1 MNEIARHFS
10 PGMVVTANSSAATT
24 SGMFPFGRFGGAC
37 VMVANANGAT
47 LINWYG
53 TVDPAVTPRQVYA
66 DGSAVTTAL
75 TVGIHP
81 VPDACFASNYV
92 VPVVSG
98 ATTCAMTV
106 MAKG

>member
-37 VMVANANGAT
+37 VMIANTGGGT
-47 LINWYG
+47 QINWYG
-53 TVDPAVTPRQVYA
+53 TVDPVVTPRQVYA
-66 DGSAVTTAL
+66 DGAAVVTAL
-75 TVGIHP
+75 TIGIHP

-92 VPVVSG
+92 VPIVAG

>member
-10 PGMVVTANSSAATT
+10 PGTVITANSSSATT

-37 VMVANANGAT
+37 VMIANTNSAT
-47 LINWYG
+47 QINWHG
-53 TVDPAVTPRQVYA
+53 TVDPSVQPRQIYA
-66 DGSAVTTAL
+66 DGSAVVTAV

-81 VPDACFASNYV
+81 VPDACFAVNYV

>member
-1 MNEIARHFS
+1 MNDIARHFS

-24 SGMFPFGRFGGAC
+24 SGRFPFGRFGGGC
-37 VMVANANGAT
+37 VMIASTNSAT
-47 LINWYG
+47 QITWYG
-53 TVDPAVTPRQVYA
+53 TIDPAVTPLQIFA
-66 DGSAVTTAL
+66 DGSAVTTAV
-75 TVGIHP
+75 TVGIMP
-81 VPDACFASNYV
+81 IPDACFAVNHL